1 MKKLLVIGIIGL
13 FLVVSL
19 VPGIAANIFPI
30 LNDNTIN
37 VQPGIEIKK
46 PQPGVY
52 IFGNKILETEN
63 IIIIIGAFT
72 VEAGGYHGDYYIDR
86 IEFYFNDLLI
96 GVDNSPPFSI
106 FFTIRHFGKGTIKAI
121 GYDWENYISEHTLD
135 VYYFKF
141 L

>member
-19 VPGIAANIFPI
+19 VPGITANIFPI

-72 VEAGGYHGDYYIDR
+72 VEAGGYHGLALGVTLCKGPKEKQRQRSWRRHHCLRASSIVQANHQA
-86 IEFYFNDLLI
+86 ENLPAEI
-96 GVDNSPPFSI
+96 GREI
-106 FFTIRHFGKGTIKAI
+106 
-121 GYDWENYISEHTLD
+121 
-135 VYYFKF
+135 
-141 L
+141 